1 MKSIRLSAALLLVF
15 GLPIGAMAQQTPL
28 PGKQGAMPTVRG
40 TQAAGQT
47 EGGGQTEGAG
57 QAGPKGG
64 SALMFKEKEGGGKK
78 SSALAYKEG
87 GDKGGDKGGGK
98 KTSALAFKDGGDK
111 GGGKKGLAL
120 GTQTQGAATNRNAI
134 DRSTM
139 NKDMSASRGMEQAGQ
154 LKGMQ
159 K

>member
-15 GLPIGAMAQQTPL
+15 GLPVGAMAQQVPQG
-28 PGKQGAMPTVRG
+28 GKQGALPSVQG
-40 TQAAGQT
+40 TRAAGQS

-64 SALMFKEKEGGGKK
+64 SALMFKDKEGGGKK
-78 SSALAYKEG
+78 SSALMFKDKE
-87 GDKGGDKGGGK
+87 GGDKGGGK
-98 KTSALAFKDGGDK
+98 KNSALAFKEGGDK

-120 GTQTQGAATNRNAI
+120 GAKTQGAAINRSGI
-134 DRSTM
+134 DRSAV
-139 NKDMSASRGMEQAGQ
+139 NKDMSATRGMEQAGQ

-159 K
+159 R

>member
-15 GLPIGAMAQQTPL
+15 GLPIGAMAQQAPL

-40 TQAAGQT
+40 TQAAGQS

-64 SALMFKEKEGGGKK
+64 GALMFKEKEGGGKK
-78 SSALAYKEG
+78 SSALAFKE
-87 GDKGGDKGGGK
+87 GGDKGGGK
-98 KTSALAFKDGGDK
+98 KNSALAFKDGADK

-120 GTQTQGAATNRNAI
+120 GAQTQGAALDRNGM
-134 DRSTM
+134 DRNVM
-139 NKDMSASRGMEQAGQ
+139 NKHMCASRGMEQAQQ

-159 K
+159 R

>member
-15 GLPIGAMAQQTPL
+15 GLPIGAMAQQTPQ

-40 TQAAGQT
+40 TQAAGQS

-64 SALMFKEKEGGGKK
+64 GALMFKEKEGGGKK

-87 GDKGGDKGGGK
+87 GDKGGGK
-98 KTSALAFKDGGDK
+98 KNSALAFKDGGDK

-120 GTQTQGAATNRNAI
+120 GNQTQGAAMTRGGI
-134 DRSTM
+134 DRNTM

-154 LKGMQ
+154 LKGLQ
-159 K
+159 R

>member
-15 GLPIGAMAQQTPL
+15 GLPIGAVAQQTPL

-40 TQAAGQT
+40 TQAAGQS

-64 SALMFKEKEGGGKK
+64 GALMFKEKEGGGKK
-78 SSALAYKEG
+78 NSALAYKEG
-87 GDKGGDKGGGK
+87 GDKGGGK
-98 KTSALAFKDGGDK
+98 KNSALAFKDGGDK

-120 GTQTQGAATNRNAI
+120 GTQTQGAALNRNGMQRNAI
-134 DRSTM
+134 
-139 NKDMSASRGMEQAGQ
+139 NKDMGASRGMEQAQQ

-159 K
+159 R

>member
-40 TQAAGQT
+40 TQAGQS

-64 SALMFKEKEGGGKK
+64 GALMFKEKEGGGKK

-87 GDKGGDKGGGK
+87 GDKGGGK
-98 KTSALAFKDGGDK
+98 KNSALAFKDGGDK

-120 GTQTQGAATNRNAI
+120 GAQTQGAALNRNGMERNAI
-134 DRSTM
+134 
-139 NKDMSASRGMEQAGQ
+139 NKDMGASRGMEQAQQ

-159 K
+159 R